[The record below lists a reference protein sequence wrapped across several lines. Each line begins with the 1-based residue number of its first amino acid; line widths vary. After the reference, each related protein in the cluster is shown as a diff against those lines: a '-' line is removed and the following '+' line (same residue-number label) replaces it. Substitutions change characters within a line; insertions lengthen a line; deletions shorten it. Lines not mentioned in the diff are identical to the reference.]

1 MKPFEVSKYLRKG
14 STGTVLPAPLPS
26 SCRDFMVIPACDEST
41 QIQTALDSLAALDG
55 IENTAVIFVVNHP
68 ENASPRVIDD
78 NRILCRILEKT
89 PFFRI
94 ETPPLKYG
102 VGEARKIGFDTV
114 IAALAPEVLEDTILY
129 SFDADCTVEK
139 NYFQAVRNTF
149 SAETGAVSIGVH
161 HQPGGTPDAE
171 KAIREYERY
180 MKNYVDRLR
189 QAGSPYA
196 FHTIGSAFAV
206 RADVYVR
213 SGGMRQKQAGE
224 DFYFLQAVAKSFP
237 VKELPEKLVHPSG
250 RISQRVP
257 FGTGRAVENL
267 LNGGALPEIPNEPFA
282 VLKQLLEHAHSGN
295 PDFFAELPQEA
306 KQFLEMNQFQKNW
319 NNIVKNTPQNQL
331 PAAFDRWFDGLQT
344 LRFLHFLQEK
354 TNDPS

>member
-1 MKPFEVSKYLRKG
+1 MKKFDVDKYRRKN
-14 STGTVLPAPLPS
+14 PAPPFPADGNF
-26 SCRDFMVIPACDEST
+26 RGAVIIPAYDELADIGRT
-41 QIQTALDSLAALDG
+41 LDSLQAAFVHSPYPV
-55 IENTAVIFVVNHP
+55 TAAVVINHPPGADTAQSEKLHQLIDAGTWQNVSAIRLPDNPGGVGAARKAGMDAFIHRIAPEDMEKSVIFSLD
-68 ENASPRVIDD
+68 A
-78 NRILCRILEKT
+78 
-89 PFFRI
+89 
-94 ETPPLKYG
+94 
-102 VGEARKIGFDTV
+102 DTV
-114 IAALAPEVLEDTILY
+114 IEEDYFSVLFPEILTGGAI
-129 SFDADCTVEK
+129 SIPFSHQQGATPQLQ
-139 NYFQAVRNTF
+139 QAIDR
-149 SAETGAVSIGVH
+149 
-161 HQPGGTPDAE
+161 
-171 KAIREYERY
+171 YEAYMARY
-180 MKNYVDRLR
+180 VQKLSV
-189 QAGSPYA
+189 AGSPYA